1 MSSLRMLILINDLI
15 LDSCSLFLIL
25 KFYFGKN
32 VTNFGVDNSSSTHAD
47 NRKKYILLHVEGPK
61 QGIDDTTIT
70 AEAKFSI
77 SVLKSRKKFLVCIT
91 REATV
96 FCMLM
101 V

>member
-1 MSSLRMLILINDLI
+1 M
-15 LDSCSLFLIL
+15 
-25 KFYFGKN
+25 
-32 VTNFGVDNSSSTHAD
+32 DNSSSTHAD
-47 NRKKYILLHVEGPK
+47 NREKYILLHVEGPK

-91 REATV
+91 MEATV